1 MKSFVSELKLYLIN
15 RWVAGMPSRRIRLWC
30 YRKIMKFVIGKN
42 TTIFMDCTFDCGT
55 LLSIGESSVINRG
68 CRLDP
73 RGGIS
78 IGSNVSI
85 SNGVTILTA
94 DHDMDNNMEG
104 RNRQVTI
111 EDYVWIGTNAMIM
124 PGVSVGTGAVIAA
137 GAIVTK
143 DVEAFNV
150 VAGIP
155 AKVIKS
161 RARVSTFGYTAA
173 YNRLFQ

>member
-1 MKSFVSELKLYLIN
+1 MKSLVSELKLYIIN
-15 RWVAGMPSRRIRLWC
+15 RWVSSVPSRRMRLWC
-30 YRKIMKFVIGKN
+30 YRKIMKFKIGKN
-42 TTIFMDCTFDCGT
+42 TAIFMDCTFDCST

-85 SNGVTILTA
+85 SNDVTVLTA

-104 RNRQVTI
+104 RNRQVII
-111 EDYVWIGTNAMIM
+111 EDYVWIGTRAMIM
-124 PGVSVGTGAVIAA
+124 PGVVIGKGAVIAA

-143 DVEAFNV
+143 NVAAFDV

-161 RARVSTFGYTAA
+161 RTQVSTFEYTAA
-173 YNRLFQ
+173 YSRLFQ